1 MKLTIKKIMAIA
13 LLTVCCKAVA
23 LGWFGWSTA
32 FKPVDVEFRA
42 ARDGDKKYV
51 SLSIYYK
58 NGQKDEALDVGVNEP
73 LKIAITDVID
83 EIYVN
88 AEQINPQIVNMIND
102 RIANA
107 PAKKEAGEGFVNIQ
121 VQNPTFEIKQLSDRT
136 YTIGIKA

>member
-1 MKLTIKKIMAIA
+1 MKLTLKKIMAIA
-13 LLTVCCKAVA
+13 LLTIGCKAVA

-42 ARDGDKKYV
+42 APGNRQYV
-51 SLSIYYK
+51 SLSIFYK
-58 NGQKDEALDVGVNEP
+58 NGQSDQALDVGVNEP

-83 EIYVN
+83 EIQVD
-88 AEQINPQIVNMIND
+88 AQKINPQIVNMIND